1 MQSYAFPQSR
11 TLFVGALLAALASL
25 PSPVIAA
32 EEPSQDPFASLE
44 GSWTGVGTI
53 VARDGH
59 SENIRCRAKY
69 FASPSGRNL
78 DQQLRC
84 ASDSYRFDVNS
95 GLVRQGDGSIA
106 GTWTE
111 TTRNASGRVTAQ
123 EQGDSIMAD
132 IAGPNFTAKMNVTTQ
147 GDRQSVEIQPNGSDI
162 AEVTIAMNRE

>member
-1 MQSYAFPQSR
+1 MQLQSWKACPPLR
-11 TLFVGALLAALASL
+11 SALLA
-25 PSPVIAA
+25 
-32 EEPSQDPFASLE
+32 
-44 GSWTGVGTI
+44 TI
-53 VARDGH
+53 VALPSSFAFADEGPFSGFSGLWTGSGTITSTNGV
-59 SENIRCRAKY
+59 SERLRCRAKY